1 MTRVNGSKSPSTTL
15 LYGVPQGSVLGPLLF
30 VLYTHPLSAIVQHH
44 SLSHHCFSDDNQLYK
59 SVPLS
64 QLSTAISSTQECITD
79 IQAWMHI
86 NKLQLNADKTE
97 VILIVPKSN
106 NSKELPT
113 SLDLDGT
120 PIPFSTSV
128 RNLGAI
134 LDQHLLL
141 EEHVSRTCQTCYLEL
156 RRISTIKHYLSK
168 DALKILV
175 CAFVLSRL
183 DYCNSLLGGTSQ
195 KLTQR
200 LQKVQNNAARLIS
213 SSPRRAHITPI
224 LRDLHWLPVELRVKY
239 KLLLLVYKCLTN
251 QGPSYLSD
259 LLDLYVPTR
268 QLRSSNDSRL
278 LRIPSY
284 RLKTVGYRSFS
295 RQAPILW
302 NSLPFSLRHSVSI
315 SSFKTALKT
324 HLFPKP

>member
-1 MTRVNGSKSPSTTL
+1 M
-15 LYGVPQGSVLGPLLF
+15 
-30 VLYTHPLSAIVQHH
+30 
-44 SLSHHCFSDDNQLYK
+44 
-59 SVPLS
+59 
-64 QLSTAISSTQECITD
+64 
-79 IQAWMHI
+79 
-86 NKLQLNADKTE
+86 
-97 VILIVPKSN
+97 
-106 NSKELPT
+106 
-113 SLDLDGT
+113 
-120 PIPFSTSV
+120 
-128 RNLGAI
+128 
-134 LDQHLLL
+134 DQDLLL
-141 EEHVSRTCQTCYLEL
+141 EEHVSRTCQTCYLEQ

-168 DALKILV
+168 DALKTLV

-195 KLTQR
+195 KLIQR

-213 SSPRRAHITPI
+213 SSPRHVHITPI
-224 LRDLHWLPVELRVKY
+224 LRDLHWLPVEQRVKY

-259 LLDLYVPTR
+259 LLDLHVPTR

-302 NSLPFSLRHSVSI
+302 NSLPFSLRHSTSL